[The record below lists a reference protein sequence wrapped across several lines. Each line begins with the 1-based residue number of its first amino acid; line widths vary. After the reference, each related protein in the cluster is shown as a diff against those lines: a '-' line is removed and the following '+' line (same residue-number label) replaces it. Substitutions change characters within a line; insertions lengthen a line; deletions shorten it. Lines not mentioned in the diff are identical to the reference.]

1 VEKTRI
7 INFGRFAKR
16 DAMRRG
22 ETKTPV
28 FDFLGFTHYCGT
40 SRKGRFK
47 LKWRT
52 SKKRFRAKLRAIKEW
67 LQENRT
73 RPLAELW
80 DTLNRKLVGH
90 YQYYGV
96 SDNWIWLTRFRRGVI
111 WLAYHWLNRRSQ
123 RPSFNLPELHAYLD
137 RFGLGDA
144 PTTREPEFSL
154 RLKRGSGEPDALTA
168 HVRF

>member
-1 VEKTRI
+1 MATEKTKI
-7 INFGRFAKR
+7 IKFGRFAKR
-16 DAMRRG
+16 DALRRR

-52 SKKRFRAKLRAIKEW
+52 SKKRFRSKLRAIKDW
-67 LQENRT
+67 LRASRT
-73 RPLAELW
+73 LPLDELW
-80 DTLNRKLVGH
+80 ATLNRKLIGH

-96 SDNWIWLTRFRRGVI
+96 SDNWSWLTRFRRAVI

-123 RPSFNLPELHAYLD
+123 RSSFIWPEFHTYID
-137 RFGLGDA
+137 RFGLA
-144 PTTREPEFSL
+144 NPK
-154 RLKRGSGEPDALTA
+154 RLVNLNSAF
-168 HVRF
+168 V